1 MRVRSLMHLQKL
13 RRINPMTSSTSSIIN
28 SHQQIRLLLPWY
40 VNQSLQPEERESVE
54 RHIRHCLLCRQELV
68 SLEQLAKTFADATDS
83 EMDADASFA
92 NLYSKLPRKAV
103 NKRLSSPSA
112 NSVANRWAKLSR
124 QSYITFAVAA
134 SLLLA
139 VIPLT
144 LYTGQTITADN
155 YYTLSDKKSPAATG
169 KELRIVFSKSLSDAE
184 IDAIL
189 AKIHGR
195 RIEGPNRV
203 GAFTVGLDNAKNSPD
218 QVEAAIALLRSQQD
232 VLLAEPVAQP

>member
-1 MRVRSLMHLQKL
+1 MHLQKL
-13 RRINPMTSSTSSIIN
+13 RRINPMTPSTSSITA
-28 SHQQIRLLLPWY
+28 SHQQILLLLPWY

-54 RHIRHCLLCRQELV
+54 SHIRHCLLCRQELV
-68 SLEQLAKTFADATDS
+68 SLEKLAKTFADATDL

-92 NLYSKLPRKAV
+92 NLCPKLPSKEI

-112 NSVANRWAKLSR
+112 NSAYNSRTKPSR
-124 QSYITFAVAA
+124 QSYVTFALAA

-144 LYTGQTITADN
+144 LYTGQTLTADN
-155 YYTLSDKKSPAATG
+155 YYTLSDKKSPSATG
-169 KELRIVFSKSLSDAE
+169 KELRIVFSKSLSNAE
-184 IDAIL
+184 INAIL

-195 RIEGPNRV
+195 RVDGPNGM
-203 GAFTVGLDNAKNSPD
+203 GAFTVRLDNLKNSPD
-218 QVEAAIALLRSQQD
+218 QVELAIALLRSQRH